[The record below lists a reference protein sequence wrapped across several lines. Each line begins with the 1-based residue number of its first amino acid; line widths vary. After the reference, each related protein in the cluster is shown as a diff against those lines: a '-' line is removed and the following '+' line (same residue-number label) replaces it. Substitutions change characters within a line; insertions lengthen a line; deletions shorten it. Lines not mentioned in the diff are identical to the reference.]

1 MNSFNLATK
10 HWWPPDEAAAAQYMA
25 YAEEFGQETSLAQVD
40 AVIGGSKAAY
50 LGNASGAEL
59 AGFLRTRIKDREPT
73 SLIRLG
79 DADGN
84 VLFSSMGK
92 YGDLA
97 KYNLMKI
104 SQIYFGN
111 KNLMPDHHE
120 FFASIVEG
128 AIRDAD
134 VIGGPERGSVDRSFT
149 TPLDELDVR
158 GMCGMRGVYNFLA
171 DEEYLGIL
179 KDKIWASTWFSRA
192 LLPHYVAL
200 LRDQKYLGMITC
212 YPELGPALQAKANIA
227 QTETLLVP
235 MQASIAKSS
244 RDIGHYPEAYPK
256 ILEQIKPPFQGA
268 IYIVAAGILSKP
280 YCSAIKQRG
289 GIAIDVGSVADIWMG
304 TKSRPGVVDSFVEK
318 WSLLSRPVAG

>member
-10 HWWPPDEAAAAQYMA
+10 SWWPPDEAAAVEYFA
-25 YAEEFGQETSLAQVD
+25 YTQEFDRQKSLAQVD

-50 LGNASGAEL
+50 LGNSAGAEL
-59 AGFLRTRIKDREPT
+59 AAFLRARIKDREPT
-73 SLIRLG
+73 SMIRLG

-84 VLFSSMGK
+84 VLFSRMGTHHE
-92 YGDLA
+92 LA

-111 KNLMPDHHE
+111 KNLMLEHQN
-120 FFASIVEG
+120 FFASVVES

-134 VIGGPERGSVDRSFT
+134 VIGGPERGSIERSFT
-149 TPLDELDVR
+149 TSPDELDVR
-158 GMCGMRGVYNFLA
+158 GMCGMRGVYNYLA
-171 DEEYLGIL
+171 QEHLL
-179 KDKIWASTWFSRA
+179 SLLTKKIWASTWFSRA
-192 LLPHYVAL
+192 LLPHYVSL

-227 QTETLLVP
+227 QSETILVP

-256 ILEQIKPPFQGA
+256 ILDQINPPYQGA
-268 IYIVAAGILSKP
+268 VYIVAAGILSKP

-289 GIAIDVGSVADIWMG
+289 GIAIDVGSVADVWMG
-304 TKSRPGVVDSFVEK
+304 TKSRPGVEDSFLEK
-318 WSLLSRPVAG
+318 WSLFSRPVVG